1 MNRGV
6 LIVHGDVPRKPNPEE
21 AAAAAA
27 SAARWSDSANEQAAE
42 AEHRARHSTADEDDD
57 FEASTQVHDDVVHS
71 STTTVIIEEE
81 LPPPAT
87 TRTLLQH
94 FKSIQDLTKAPPKPR
109 VAPAQANRDHA
120 PKTKQPAA
128 VYANEEEDEHE
139 HNHRSSVNGDE
150 NDYGASPDAGEF
162 GNDPVRD
169 ASVIRESDRC
179 DEEELPAQGTTKSLL
194 AKFQSFQGKR

>member
-21 AAAAAA
+21 AAAASA
-27 SAARWSDSANEQAAE
+27 SAARWSDSANEYATGP
-42 AEHRARHSTADEDDD
+42 EHRRSATDEDDS
-57 FEASTQVHDDVVHS
+57 FEASNQIPDDVVHS
-71 STTTVIIEEE
+71 TTTTVINEDE

-94 FKSIQDLTKAPPKPR
+94 FKSMEDVTKAPPRPR
-109 VAPAQANRDHA
+109 VAPAQANRDPT
-120 PKTKQPAA
+120 PKTKPAA
-128 VYANEEEDEHE
+128 VYINHEEDEYERTHK
-139 HNHRSSVNGDE
+139 SSVNGDE
-150 NDYGASPDAGEF
+150 NDYTQYGASPDAGEF
-162 GNDPVRD
+162 ENDPVRD
-169 ASVIRESDRC
+169 QSVLRESDRC